1 MKRALLTVVALVTW
15 PLGASANA
23 LAGADAEGSQ
33 RTDHVQ
39 AFRQVDVPP
48 GTNAAR
54 RVVRDES
61 IRWSEP
67 FYRYGLREPAMEE
80 FAVKGES
87 PGARAAA
94 VLQPPH

>member
-1 MKRALLTVVALVTW
+1 MKRALLTVVVMVTW

-23 LAGADAEGSQ
+23 GADADGPQ
-33 RTDHVQ
+33 PTDHVQ

-48 GTNAAR
+48 SNNAAR

-67 FYRYGLREPAMEE
+67 FYRYGLREPSMEQL
-80 FAVKGES
+80 AVKGES

-94 VLQPPH
+94 LLQPTH